1 MKLQTAIAALL
12 PAAALAVYGVDISAP
27 LDQNTANCFVQQAG
41 VSFGKLRTVLWR
53 VGFVASDREPLYLSV
68 PLAMHRLQALCAV
81 CSAPTPSARAAFHT
95 GPRA

>member
-41 VSFGKLRTVLWR
+41 VSFGKLCADNQPH
-53 VGFVASDREPLYLSV
+53 VG
-68 PLAMHRLQALCAV
+68 
-81 CSAPTPSARAAFHT
+81 
-95 GPRA
+95 